1 MRRYF
6 AGIWMG
12 VLLIL
17 SACGSNDQAG
27 TGGGEK
33 EADESEERP
42 MEYQVTLG
50 NALSDTL
57 EGLANFGRVQD
68 PQTGDELFVIRLSTG
83 FDFAGGIVISRR
95 DTTLPTPG
103 DYDLALAADSA
114 AAVPDDK
121 FFIIYREGMLWD
133 LRSESGTLTFSIVS
147 DSLIEGRFDATLQGE
162 IADRGRELTEGEVH
176 AVGRFRAGPGM
187 TGYVIGL

>member
-1 MRRYF
+1 
-6 AGIWMG
+6 MG
-12 VLLIL
+12 VLLFV
-17 SACGSNDQAG
+17 SACGPNDQAG
-27 TGGGEK
+27 TGGGEM
-33 EADESEERP
+33 EAEESEEQP
-42 MEYQVTLG
+42 MEYRVTLG

-57 EGLANFGRVQD
+57 QGEANFGRVQD
-68 PQTGDELFVIRLSTG
+68 PRSGEELFVIRLSTG

-95 DTTLPTPG
+95 DTTMPEPG

-114 AAVPDDK
+114 ATVPDDK

-133 LRSESGTLTFSIVS
+133 LRSESGTLTFSTVS
-147 DSLIEGRFDATLQGE
+147 DSLIEGSFDATLQGE
-162 IADRGRELTEGEVH
+162 IAERGRELTEGEVH